1 MGKKIRRA
9 MGAMLMAVAIAVT
22 QLPVSDVE
30 AEGTAADTAAET
42 ASVSDFQ
49 VNGTTL
55 VKYNGTSENVSISNY
70 VEKIE
75 SEAFAG
81 NAYIRTVAI
90 GDGVQSIGSGAFQG
104 CSQLQSVTVAD
115 SVESIGQ
122 AAFADCPS
130 LSSVQIGKGL
140 TELGNGVF
148 AGDSSLAYVD
158 FNAGNRKFI
167 CDDGAI
173 YSKENGDTL
182 YALLAGRQN
191 SHYAMPAAVS
201 TISSYAFW
209 GNKNL
214 QSVDISSNV
223 NEISAYAF
231 SNCCNLKLV
240 NIPYSVR
247 TISLRAFE
255 DCVRLRNITIP
266 ISVSSI
272 HSTAFDGCTK
282 LNIHAEEGSVAK
294 AFADTLVLEDIAVA
308 EYEDTPFNTI
318 NSVLTGTD
326 NASEEETEDIDIDY
340 YHEVTHMNPLESEED
355 SSVKGKS
362 RILDNQV
369 FVFVDNASAT
379 VNAGE
384 VDVTK
389 LEGIAIG
396 DTGETIASISG
407 NTGKK
412 GSAFPKYTIV
422 NDAVIADQAY
432 YHDDRTF
439 IEIPETITEIGDF
452 AFARSALTNLVIP
465 EGVTHIGY
473 AAFYHCDELTDI
485 VIPGTVVEIEPSAF
499 AGTAWLKNWEKGG
512 DGDFLIV
519 GDGILLDYRGNG
531 GIVSIPE
538 GVKTI
543 GADAFASQT
552 GITKVIIPDS
562 VETVGEGAFAGCGNL
577 GAVEG
582 GQSVR
587 RIKDRAFQG
596 CPLQNIR
603 IPASV
608 EEIGLRAYDTA
619 ESVKEAGNGIV
630 IFEGT
635 SLPKLS
641 YEASSGKLYND
652 AYRGLAFDGIH
663 AAVVPKGAGSF
674 ENTVLDGSLSGF
686 RGVICHVDSKEKSLK
701 ICQMQLDGA
710 SLVSY
715 PDVFKI
721 NTTDYT
727 LDKINVSKAQ
737 SAGNGSQIT
746 VSDGTASD
754 GAVGNA
760 DAEAKISIRLESS
773 SIENSAPVS
782 AILNGVG
789 GGYVLRIA
797 DSSEAKKSIQNAY
810 QDIYGNKKPTNLL
823 AYEITLKEA
832 GTSIPITGLG
842 RQNMEITIPFPKGI
856 GEENLHVVCLDAN
869 GQLEEVESRI
879 ISVDGTNCISFT
891 ANHFSAY
898 GIYNYLSGNTAVV
911 HNGQAVFTSSSGMK
925 DVSPDT
931 GDYGIHPKWF
941 LGAGLFFAGLGMF
954 FYRGR
959 KSGRRIH
966 GT

>member
-9 MGAMLMAVAIAVT
+9 IGAMLMAIAIAVT

-30 AEGTAADTAAET
+30 SEGTAADGAAET

-55 VKYNGTSENVSISNY
+55 VKYNGTSENVSVSNY

-81 NAYIRTVAI
+81 NEYIRTVTI
-90 GDGVQSIGSGAFQG
+90 GDGVLSIGSGAFKG
-104 CSQLQSVTVAD
+104 CSQLQSVAVAD
-115 SVESIGQ
+115 SVETIGQ

-140 TELGNGVF
+140 KELGNGAF

-158 FNAGNRKFI
+158 FDSKNQKFV
-167 CDDGAI
+167 CSDGAI

-191 SHYAMPAAVS
+191 GHYAMPAEVS
-201 TISSYAFW
+201 SICAYAFW

-214 QSVDISSNV
+214 QSVDISGNV

-247 TISLRAFE
+247 TISLKAFE

-294 AFADTLVLEDIAVA
+294 TFADTLILEDIEVA
-308 EYEDTPFNTI
+308 EYEDTPFDTVNDVI
-318 NSVLTGTD
+318 PGTNNNEE
-326 NASEEETEDIDIDY
+326 NAAEEIDVDY

-355 SSVKGKS
+355 ASVKGKS

-379 VNAGE
+379 VNTGE
-384 VDVTK
+384 VDITK
-389 LEGIAIG
+389 TEGIAVG

-422 NDAVIADQAY
+422 NDTVVADQAY
-432 YHDDRTF
+432 YQDGRTF
-439 IEIPETITEIGDF
+439 IEIAETVTEIGDF
-452 AFARSALTNLVIP
+452 AFARSALTNILIP

-473 AAFYHCDELTDI
+473 AAFYHCEGLTDV
-485 VIPGTVVEIEPSAF
+485 VIPSTVVEIEPSAF
-499 AGTAWLKNWEKGG
+499 AGTAWFQNWEQSGS
-512 DGDFLIV
+512 GDFLIV
-519 GDGILLDYRGNG
+519 GDGILLGYRGG
-531 GIVSIPE
+531 DSIVSIPE

-543 GADAFASQT
+543 GADAFASHM
-552 GITKVIIPDS
+552 GITKIIIPDS
-562 VETVGEGAFAGCGNL
+562 VETIGEGAFAGCGNL
-577 GAVEG
+577 AAVEG
-582 GQSVR
+582 GQSLR

-596 CPLQNIR
+596 CPLQNIK

-619 ESVKEAGNGIV
+619 DSVKEAGNGIV

-663 AAVVPKGAGSF
+663 AAVVPKRTDSF
-674 ENTVLDGSLSGF
+674 ENTVLDSSLTGF
-686 RGVICHVDSKEKSLK
+686 RGVICNVDNQEKSLK

-715 PDVFKI
+715 PDVFRI

-727 LDKINVSKAQ
+727 LDKVQVPRTENAGQTAVS
-737 SAGNGSQIT
+737 NDMT
-746 VSDGTASD
+746 SDAL
-754 GAVGNA
+754 AGNA
-760 DAEAKISIRLESS
+760 DTEAEISIHLESS
-773 SIENSAPVS
+773 SIENEVLAGAV
-782 AILNGVG
+782 LNGVE
-789 GGYVLRIA
+789 GGYLLRIT
-797 DSSEAKKSIQNAY
+797 DSNEAKKAIQKAY
-810 QDIYGNKKPTNLL
+810 QDIYGNKKPANLL
-823 AYEITLKEA
+823 AYEITLQETD
-832 GTSIPITGLG
+832 TSIPITGLG
-842 RQNMEITIPFPKGI
+842 RQEMEITIPFPKGI
-856 GEENLHVVCLDAN
+856 GAENLHVVCLDAN
-869 GQLEEVESRI
+869 GQLEEAESRI
-879 ISVDGTNCISFT
+879 TSVDGVDCITFT

-911 HNGQAVFTSSSGMK
+911 HNGQAVFTSSSGIK

-931 GDYGIHPKWF
+931 GDYSIHPKWF
-941 LGAGLFFAGLGMF
+941 LGVGLFFTGLAMF
-954 FYRGR
+954 LYKGR
-959 KSGRRIH
+959 KFRK
-966 GT
+966 TA